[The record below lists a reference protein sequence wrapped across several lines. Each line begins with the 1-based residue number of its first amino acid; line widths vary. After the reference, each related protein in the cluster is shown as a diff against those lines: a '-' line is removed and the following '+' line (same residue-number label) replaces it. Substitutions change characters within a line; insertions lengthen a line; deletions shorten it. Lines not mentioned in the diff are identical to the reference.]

1 MVVLTPP
8 QEAAMRRV
16 LRAARELED
25 AQAELSRLFGI
36 AKADGELEEF
46 LAIGDRPVL
55 RLIDGGLSAAG

>member
-36 AKADGELEEF
+36 VKADDELEEF